1 VAAEGLNLSRAARR
15 LNASQPAVTR
25 HLQQLER
32 SLGVALFVRRG
43 RRMTGLTSAGRAL
56 LPIVA
61 RVLDGVEEMRR
72 IARDLAAGAEGE
84 VTVATIH
91 THARYVLPPA
101 IERFLRDFPKVRL
114 RVRQGSRAQVAAWVD
129 QGEADFSL
137 ASAPKEPFPGPAF
150 HPCYAV
156 HRVVLAR
163 PDHALARLVGHR
175 RRLTL
180 EDVARH
186 PVITY
191 DHESEAW
198 GDILD
203 AFERRGLQANVVLSA
218 VDADIIRPTS
228 APASASASSRTS
240 PTRPRATAISVRSTP
255 GTCSPPRPCI
265 SASGAATRSAG
276 MRCTWSA
283 CSRRSCAT
291 SSKPHRPAAPQE
303 TRALPRG
310 NCGDDPTSDLLPDA
324 GHTPGLGRIPGAAT

>member
-1 VAAEGLNLSRAARR
+1 MNLQQLRSAREVAAENLNLSRAARR

-43 RRMTGLTSAGRAL
+43 RRLTGLTSAGRAL

-137 ASAPKEPFPGPAF
+137 ASAPKEPFPGLAF
-150 HPCYAV
+150 HPSYAV

-218 VDADIIRPTS
+218 VDADIMKTY
-228 APASASASSRTS
+228 
-240 PTRPRATAISVRSTP
+240 VRS
-255 GTCSPPRPCI
+255 GLGVGI
-265 SASGAATRSAG
+265 VAHIAYEAARDG
-276 MRCTWSA
+276 DL
-283 CSRRSCAT
+283 
-291 SSKPHRPAAPQE
+291 
-303 TRALPRG
+303 RAL
-310 NCGDDPTSDLLPDA
+310 DA
-324 GHTPGLGRIPGAAT
+324 GHLFPTTTVHLGVRRGDPLGRHALHLVGLFAPELRYVLEATPSGGAAGNAPPPARELRG

>member
-1 VAAEGLNLSRAARR
+1 MNLQQLRSAREVAAQDLNLSRAARR

-32 SLGVALFVRRG
+32 ALGVTLFVRRG
-43 RRMTGLTSAGRAL
+43 RRLTGLTSAGRTL
-56 LPIVA
+56 LPIAA

-72 IARDLAAGAEGE
+72 VARDLAYGAEGE

-137 ASAPKEPFPGPAF
+137 ASAPRETFAGLAF
-150 HPCYAV
+150 HPCYTV

-163 PDHALARLVGHR
+163 PDHPLARTAGRR

-180 EDVARH
+180 DEVARH
-186 PVITY
+186 PIITY
-191 DHESEAW
+191 DQASEAW

-203 AFERRGLQANVVLSA
+203 AFERCGLRANVVLSA
-218 VDADIIRPTS
+218 ADADIMKTY
-228 APASASASSRTS
+228 
-240 PTRPRATAISVRSTP
+240 VRSGLGLGIVAHIAYDP
-255 GTCSPPRPCI
+255 DRDGDL
-265 SASGAATRSAG
+265 
-276 MRCTWSA
+276 
-283 CSRRSCAT
+283 
-291 SSKPHRPAAPQE
+291 
-303 TRALPRG
+303 RALDARHLFASTLVQLGVRRGEPLSSHALHLIGLFAPRLRSILAG
-310 NCGDDPTSDLLPDA
+310 SVDRSDEA
-324 GHTPGLGRIPGAAT
+324 